1 MDILHTSTHKT
12 RGTRPQC
19 HRPRAIF
26 LRREAPGHMRTERK
40 KVAPQ
45 RPFARPLHQ
54 PSSKMAWSVG
64 AASSASKNRRL
75 TDLQDGAQRASA
87 GWGLVRNG
95 GGGEGGWQRFG
106 TRLASAKT
114 SHVDDHVVSARR
126 KLTSGALRGLR
137 STVEKSTLRTPG
149 RGREGRPGL
158 WAAQGHQRAAQRP
171 ICAPILQRCP
181 NPSGAKVC
189 VTHPGR
195 PAGGLTKGLTGRL
208 P

>member
-54 PSSKMAWSVG
+54 PSSKMAWSDG

-75 TDLQDGAQRASA
+75 ADLQDGAQRASA
-87 GWGLVRNG
+87 GWGLVRKG
-95 GGGEGGWQRFG
+95 GGGGSGWQRFG

-137 STVEKSTLRTPG
+137 STVEKSPPCARRAGEERVTQACGPRRGTKELPRGQSARQYCRDAQTPRGQPWTSATLDG
-149 RGREGRPGL
+149 R
-158 WAAQGHQRAAQRP
+158 Q
-171 ICAPILQRCP
+171 
-181 NPSGAKVC
+181 
-189 VTHPGR
+189 
-195 PAGGLTKGLTGRL
+195 AGSRRG
-208 P
+208 

>member
-54 PSSKMAWSVG
+54 PSSKMAWSDG

-75 TDLQDGAQRASA
+75 ADLQDGAQRASA
-87 GWGLVRNG
+87 GWGLVRKG
-95 GGGEGGWQRFG
+95 GGGGGGWQRFG

-181 NPSGAKVC
+181 NPSGATLDVS
-189 VTHPGR
+189 HPGR
-195 PAGGLTKGLTGRL
+195 PAGELTKGLTKGHE
-208 P
+208 